1 MAPAVQGFFGNGG
14 GRAYIARILGK
25 GATCASVRL
34 APDDA
39 EGAISFEARTPGA
52 WGNRLGVRIMRGTR
66 AGIRVSIY
74 EMRLDR
80 SEGGELGQPL
90 EDFDNLALDTQG
102 PNFALQVINE
112 NSRWVSCST
121 MNLRYA
127 SSPKTI
133 LAVLVGGTDG
143 APLDAADYCGEPSS
157 LPEQGTGL
165 SGLANLDDVALLCVP
180 DHVHPGMRAEDR
192 EKIAKETVAQCERLQ
207 DRFALLSVEGG
218 QSDLAAIRPIVD
230 TAFAALYHPWIC
242 VEEPTLKRD
251 IWIPSM
257 GDVAG
262 IFARCDLVQGVHRSP
277 ADQEVRGLSREGER
291 GSVEFSL
298 TADDLDTLERLGVN
312 AICDLGKARGVRV
325 TSALTMSIDAQ
336 QRSIGARR
344 FVSFVQDSILR
355 GTRWA
360 EFEINDERLWASIAD
375 QIQTFLKSLW
385 ESGALLGSE
394 PAEAFFVRC
403 DRSTM
408 TQVDIDNGRVIILI
422 GLSLAEPGAV
432 VTRAITIQTTRPG
445 MK

>member
-1 MAPAVQGFFGNGG
+1 
-14 GRAYIARILGK
+14 
-25 GATCASVRL
+25 
-34 APDDA
+34 
-39 EGAISFEARTPGA
+39 
-52 WGNRLGVRIMRGTR
+52 
-66 AGIRVSIY
+66 
-74 EMRLDR
+74 
-80 SEGGELGQPL
+80 
-90 EDFDNLALDTQG
+90 
-102 PNFALQVINE
+102 
-112 NSRWVSCST
+112 
-121 MNLRYA
+121 
-127 SSPKTI
+127 
-133 LAVLVGGTDG
+133 
-143 APLDAADYCGEPSS
+143 
-157 LPEQGTGL
+157 
-165 SGLANLDDVALLCVP
+165 
-180 DHVHPGMRAEDR
+180 
-192 EKIAKETVAQCERLQ
+192 
-207 DRFALLSVEGG
+207 
-218 QSDLAAIRPIVD
+218 
-230 TAFAALYHPWIC
+230 
-242 VEEPTLKRD
+242 
-251 IWIPSM
+251 
-257 GDVAG
+257 
-262 IFARCDLVQGVHRSP
+262 
-277 ADQEVRGLSREGER
+277 
-291 GSVEFSL
+291 VEFSL